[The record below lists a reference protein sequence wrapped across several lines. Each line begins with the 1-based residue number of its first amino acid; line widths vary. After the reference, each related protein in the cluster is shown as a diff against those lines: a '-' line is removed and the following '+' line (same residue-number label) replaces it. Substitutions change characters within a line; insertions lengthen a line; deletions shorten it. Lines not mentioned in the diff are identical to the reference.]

1 MAGQPLH
8 YFQMWSLVRQSY
20 NGGVTQAEAAKVGVP
35 LRAIA
40 ASGNKAPDRRPA
52 QVRGGAGGRDGVRA
66 RH

>member
-40 ASGNKAPDRRPA
+40 ASGNKANLIADLRKFVVEQA
-52 QVRGGAGGRDGVRA
+52 GATA
-66 RH
+66 